1 MGKTGFRG
9 HYYLL
14 AGGAGAVVGFSYNAM
29 SRNVLVEY
37 ANGIL
42 SRFVSDETT
51 LAILKRITPSLY
63 GFGLAVVLLGISR
76 RVRAHLVRAL
86 LSYDGW
92 FLRGPKVNRKLVT
105 VSAFSLKAS
114 CSLVYL
120 HQFTPSPA
128 VGAFAAGAIRKRV
141 APYWRVPRF
150 PAEVSPPLFGPNLGQ
165 VAKLFGRDF
174 SADCG
179 CV

>member
-37 ANGIL
+37 ANGVL
-42 SRFVSDETT
+42 SRFISDETV
-51 LAILKRITPSLY
+51 LAILKRVTPSLY

-76 RVRAHLVRAL
+76 RVRAHTVRAL

-92 FLRGPKVNRKLVT
+92 FLRGSKVNRKLLM
-105 VSAFSLKAS
+105 VSALS
-114 CSLVYL
+114 YL
-120 HQFTPSPA
+120 AQNGQRLALPVLIYSSPA
-128 VGAFAAGAIRKRV
+128 MGTFAEGATGKRI
-141 APYWRVPRF
+141 APHWGVPRF
-150 PAEVSPPLFGPNLGQ
+150 PTKISPPPFGPNPGQ
-165 VAKLFGRDF
+165 V
-174 SADCG
+174 S
-179 CV
+179 

>member
-37 ANGIL
+37 ANGVL
-42 SRFVSDETT
+42 SRFISDDTV
-51 LAILKRITPSLY
+51 LAILKRVTPSLY

-76 RVRAHLVRAL
+76 RVRAHIVRAL

-92 FLRGPKVNRKLVT
+92 FLRGSKVNRKLLT
-105 VSAFSLKAS
+105 VSALSYPTHSKWRLALS
-114 CSLVYL
+114 VPICYSSAMV
-120 HQFTPSPA
+120 
-128 VGAFAAGAIRKRV
+128 AFAEVAAGKRN
-141 APYWRVPRF
+141 APHWGLPRF
-150 PAEVSPPLFGPNLGQ
+150 STEISPPPFGPNPGQ
-165 VAKLFGRDF
+165 VSWKRLY
-174 SADCG
+174 C
-179 CV
+179 